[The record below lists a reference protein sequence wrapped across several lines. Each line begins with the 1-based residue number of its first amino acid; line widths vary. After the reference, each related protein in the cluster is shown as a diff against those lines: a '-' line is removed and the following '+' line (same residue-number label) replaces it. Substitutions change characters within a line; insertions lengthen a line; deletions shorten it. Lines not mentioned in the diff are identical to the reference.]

1 MLCEACEA
9 ESVTRLNKD
18 APDSFENK
26 QLNIDFRQLGL
37 CHEEHQFASIPP
49 PSKRRKLHSEPSL
62 LDELT
67 QNLCSLLGSEI
78 ETSLIGLDQLTE
90 YAKIHCFMDII

>member
-1 MLCEACEA
+1 M
-9 ESVTRLNKD
+9 
-18 APDSFENK
+18 
-26 QLNIDFRQLGL
+26 
-37 CHEEHQFASIPP
+37 PP
-49 PSKRRKLHSEPSL
+49 PNKRRKLHSEPSL

-90 YAKIHCFMDII
+90 YAEIHCLMDLI

>member
-9 ESVTRLNKD
+9 ESVISHDKD
-18 APDSFENK
+18 APDSFENT
-26 QLNIDFRQLGL
+26 QLNIDSRQLGL
-37 CHEEHQFASIPP
+37 CHEEHQLVSIPP

-67 QNLCSLLGSEI
+67 QNLCSMLGSES
-78 ETSLIGLDQLTE
+78 ETSLIGLDELTE
-90 YAKIHCFMDII
+90 YA